1 MSMHRL
7 CLTLCIVAATIATPA
22 SSAQV
27 QKEGRLDF
35 FHCMTGKW
43 TDLHNTP
50 ELQVGYVHENF
61 ASTLSNVAASPFDGL
76 GAHCAPVY
84 IRRGGNVQVDGY
96 CKYSD
101 NDNDSW
107 IMHFTDRVADGV
119 PRGTFEFVAGSGK
132 FVGAT
137 IQGEILPAN
146 GFPAPAQPG
155 VLNRCTRVTGTYK
168 LR

>member
-1 MSMHRL
+1 MALANGQPFVFFDRNA
-7 CLTLCIVAATIATPA
+7 TLDYSEPYTDRASLNEIA
-22 SSAQV
+22 
-27 QKEGRLDF
+27 
-35 FHCMTGKW
+35 W
-43 TDLHNTP
+43 DLLM
-50 ELQVGYVHENF
+50 E
-61 ASTLSNVAASPFDGL
+61 SPQL
-76 GAHCAPVY
+76 
-84 IRRGGNVQVDGY
+84 DGY

-132 FVGAT
+132 FDGAT

-155 VLNRCTRVTGTYK
+155 VLNRYTRVTGTYK